1 MQRKTDERR
10 VKNAEEKNVREHK
23 AENEETC

>member
-1 MQRKTDERR
+1 MQRKTEERR
-10 VKNAEEKNVREHK
+10 VKNAEEKNGREHK